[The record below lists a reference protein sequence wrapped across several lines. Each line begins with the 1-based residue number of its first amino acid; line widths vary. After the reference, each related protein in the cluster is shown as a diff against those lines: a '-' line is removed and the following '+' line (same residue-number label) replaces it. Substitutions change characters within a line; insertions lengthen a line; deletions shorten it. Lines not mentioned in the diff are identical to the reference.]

1 MECDYAVKHKKTYN
15 EIEIQQTKNKTEH
28 SSQVYAEVN
37 PVQLPAEVKVE

>member
-1 MECDYAVKHKKTYN
+1 MECDYAVKHNKTYD

-28 SSQVYAEVN
+28 SSRACAEVI